1 MELAR
6 EKCESHYIT
15 RAVRSL
21 KKAKDASSVS
31 LPIVSLLLAQA
42 EASLGSIAKW
52 QINVREEWF
61 SWPPGFVSLIHTF
74 CSFLH
79 MHNLIP

>member
-21 KKAKDASSVS
+21 KKAKDTSPVP

-52 QINVREEWF
+52 QFNVREEWF
-61 SWPPGFVSLIHTF
+61 SWPPGFVSFNHTF
-74 CSFLH
+74 SFYLH
-79 MHNLIP
+79 IA